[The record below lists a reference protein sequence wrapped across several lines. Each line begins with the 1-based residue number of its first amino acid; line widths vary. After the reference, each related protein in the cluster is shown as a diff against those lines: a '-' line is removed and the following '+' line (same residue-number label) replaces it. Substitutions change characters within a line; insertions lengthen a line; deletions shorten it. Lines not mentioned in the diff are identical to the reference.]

1 MVNPVKTTSAAP
13 TLLFLLALMA
23 PALLGSHRIQVQ
35 NHTECQK
42 REKKAKRSNGL
53 REFVS
58 G

>member
-1 MVNPVKTTSAAP
+1 MVNHCENDLGSSHAA
-13 TLLFLLALMA
+13 FLLALMA

-42 REKKAKRSNGL
+42 HARKAKRINGL